1 MSCLI
6 RFHSFSSRLLVILL
20 FIPFAETLIIPN
32 SHGQSARSGLERDVQ
47 QYRVNKATAPPVI
60 DGLLDDPAWE
70 RAVRIPLGHE
80 LYPDPNAEPP
90 VETRAY
96 ITYDQS
102 HLYVAFKATDPSPD
116 MIRSHLMD
124 RDQSQKLNRDDHVG
138 FTIDPFNNG
147 QWGFRFRVNP
157 LGVQAD
163 AVYSDQSGQS
173 NYSWNAIWESEGAI
187 TGEGYRVEIRVP
199 LSSINVPAEGRQTW
213 RFQAFRNYPRNVR
226 HRILSHP
233 VDLDNRSSMAQF
245 DRLQGF
251 EDLSSGLNL
260 EVNPVLTAKRT
271 DRTGQG
277 EAAGL
282 QQGPVTLNPGGY
294 LRWGIRPN
302 MNLSATVNPD
312 FSQIEADALRLRENE
327 RFVLSFPEKRP
338 FFLESSEIFD
348 TPFNAVFTRSVVDPD
363 AGMKFTGKSGSHS
376 YGTFVT
382 RDRSNRLLFPSNQG
396 SRQQVLDRPSY
407 SEIVRYR
414 NRLSDRASVGLLAE
428 GRQAEEASY
437 HNYVGGVDGNLQFLD
452 SNTLQFQYLHS
463 STDYTEDIV
472 QTYDQP
478 GDAFAGDALM
488 VQLNHSSTN
497 WQGQAVYGFISD
509 DFRNDNGFFP
519 RADIRQYT
527 GRVNR
532 VFRGDSDSW
541 YSSISV
547 GPALQVSTDLSGT
560 VTDQSYSLGVSFNGP
575 LQSHVFTELNQSMQR
590 FGGKIFDGMQ
600 TGVLFFRLQPGSFLT
615 RFRLYSAYGEEVDFT
630 NERMGRQ
637 LVVHPGLTF
646 DFGRSLNLEIDPNFQ
661 RFTWQGRT
669 TFTTYLLGT
678 RLIYH
683 FNRRT
688 FLRVQTQYRY
698 VDRNPSRYSNPGEV
712 ASSDESF
719 FYQLLFSYKI
729 NPQSKLFLGYSSGYG
744 ASENRPLSIRS
755 RTGFLK
761 AGYAW
766 VF

>member
-1 MSCLI
+1 MACFI
-6 RFHSFSSRLLVILL
+6 RFRSFSLRFLVILL
-20 FIPFAETLIIPN
+20 CIPFAGMLIIPT
-32 SHGQSARSGLERDVQ
+32 SYAQSGPGGDVQ
-47 QYRVNKATAPPVI
+47 QYRVKKVTAPPVI

-70 RAVRIPLGHE
+70 RAVAVSLDHE
-80 LYPDPNAEPP
+80 RFPDPNAEPP
-90 VETRAY
+90 VETRFY
-96 ITYDQS
+96 ITYDNQN
-102 HLYVAFKATDPSPD
+102 LYVAFKASDPDPEV
-116 MIRSHLMD
+116 IRAHLMD
-124 RDQSQKLNRDDHVG
+124 RDQRQQLSRDDHVG

-163 AVYSDQSGQS
+163 AVYSDESGRS
-173 NYSWNAIWESEGAI
+173 SYSWDAIWESEGTI
-187 TGEGYRVEIRVP
+187 TEEGYRVEIRVP
-199 LSSINVPAEGRQTW
+199 LSSINVPAVERQTW

-226 HRILSHP
+226 HRFLSRQ

-251 EDLSSGLNL
+251 ENLSSGLNL
-260 EVNPVLTAKRT
+260 EVNPVLTAKRS

-282 QQGPVTLNPGGY
+282 QRGPVTLNPGGY
-294 LRWGIRPN
+294 LRWGIKPN
-302 MNLSATVNPD
+302 VNLSATVNPD

-363 AGMKFTGKSGSHS
+363 AGIKFTGKSGSHS

-382 RDRSNRLLFPSNQG
+382 RDRSNRMLFPSNQG
-396 SRQQVLDRPSY
+396 SQQQVLDRPSY
-407 SEIVRYR
+407 SEIFRYR
-414 NRLSDRASVGLLAE
+414 NRISDRASVGLLAE
-428 GRQAEEASY
+428 GRQAEDASY

-452 SNTLQFQYLHS
+452 SNNLQFQYLRS
-463 STDYTEDIV
+463 STDYTESIAD
-472 QTYDQP
+472 TYGQP
-478 GDAFAGDALM
+478 ADAFGGDALM
-488 VQLNHSSTN
+488 VQLNHSSAN
-497 WQGQAVYGFISD
+497 WQGHAMYGSISG

-519 RADIRQYT
+519 RADIRQYV

-532 VFRGDSDSW
+532 IFRGNSDSW

-560 VTDQSYSLGVSFNGP
+560 VTDQSYSLSASVNGP
-575 LQSHVFTELNQSMQR
+575 LQSYVFTELNQSMQR
-590 FGGKIFDGMQ
+590 FGGEVFDGMQ
-600 TGVLFFRLQPGSFLT
+600 AGVLFFRLQPGSFLT
-615 RFRLYSAYGEEVDFT
+615 RFRFYSAYGEEVDFT
-630 NERMGRQ
+630 NVRMGRQ
-637 LVVHPGLTF
+637 LVLHPGLTF
-646 DFGRSLNLEIDPNFQ
+646 DFGRSLNLELDPNFQ
-661 RFTWQGRT
+661 RFIRQGRT
-669 TFTTYLLGT
+669 IFTTYLLGT
-678 RLIYH
+678 KLIYH

-688 FLRVQTQYRY
+688 FLRAQTQYRY
-698 VDRNPSRYSNPGEV
+698 VDRNPSRYNNPGEV

-744 ASENRPLSIRS
+744 AAENRPLSIRS